1 MYFNLN
7 KNGEFQISPAIFEN
21 NLEKTK
27 EKNKKEERKFRKK
40 VLDSVVL
47 YCREQWPFWRWIG
60 LQNHKIC
67 AGETTPQV
75 TKGKNRKKLSLQ
87 SNKTIR

>member
-40 VLDSVVL
+40 VLDSVV
-47 YCREQWPFWRWIG
+47 
-60 LQNHKIC
+60 
-67 AGETTPQV
+67 
-75 TKGKNRKKLSLQ
+75 
-87 SNKTIR
+87 